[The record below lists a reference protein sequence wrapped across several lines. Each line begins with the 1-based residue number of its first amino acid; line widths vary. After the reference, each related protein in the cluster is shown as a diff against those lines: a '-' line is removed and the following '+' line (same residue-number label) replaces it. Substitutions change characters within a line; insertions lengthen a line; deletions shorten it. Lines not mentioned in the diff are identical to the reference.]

1 MRFGPLGQLL
11 HTGTKRTPPCRFSNR
26 NLLQLTFPTQKPYT
40 LKDHSAFAFA
50 LYLTSVTHP
59 GRPSPTVAPP
69 TSHSYPVSCFPF
81 SCAITCL
88 PPKLTPKDFH
98 LKLHHMLDTDDP
110 TLVDIPELPP
120 LMLDQSFFMPVSPIR
135 SFFQTVTRVPFYRFP
150 KTLGWPTMDVTLEP
164 ATSPA
169 SPSFSHLHSF
179 FAILPNFFPPSVRA
193 LLSSYKTD
201 DAHGPS
207 HFYTSEAYAHLQQLN
222 IRPGTS
228 SSSMDIEYTWPVNW
242 DIPDFTSILEP
253 LYFMHSL
260 HSTHP
265 NLLPLLR
272 SLGQHFLRSLTSALL
287 ASNQHF
293 PSLLLATLYGLRS
306 GHTTLCVEGIFGAR
320 KTFSASL
327 LLIVLSTILD
337 VNTLLSAEP
346 NLPLATAIENIDLLL
361 QDASDDVRAQYGRIL
376 ANHVKVSSKL
386 DMTPLDRQAS
396 FKADS
401 PKRCILVTQGSL
413 LRDLCRDHPQLQSFI
428 QSCRV
433 AINDEAQQGG
443 QAGFTVLTGFL
454 SIHCL
459 QILTGDKEQNRSGT
473 GGEPTKEALLER
485 LALKS
490 VGFLNNTTALFP
502 WEFAK
507 DVGRALRQFQPFTS
521 SLPTVPDVHCLL
533 ASLSSCALPPALSP
547 STVHQAE
554 GMTPTRGVTLSLI
567 LPQSLRCPADPY
579 FTQVATHYPHL
590 HRLEDN
596 NVEYG
601 HYEDQ
606 PAEVQESRLYHDMR
620 NHPHHCSGY
629 RVIHWNPNLA
639 QNSIHLQPSSINTI
653 IRILAVISYFTARA
667 VRLDEESSKLL
678 ILAPHNDTI
687 DDLEGKLGA
696 PAPNY
701 PPTLFD
707 FYLVCIYRRYYL
719 PTNCDKFQ
727 YTNSQ
732 GNTVTPVPQGVS
744 TADIHRYITGNE
756 ALKEDLQSR
765 ASISLIV
772 ELATSYPRGFA
783 TYCTVSNTVRAIGIG
798 GTASLFLSAK
808 MFTFL
813 AASPAADARNLVAL
827 TRSKGLSVLLL
838 PTTQKFID
846 CSLHSIL
853 TQCAWRHGIFHV
865 GTADLDTQALAD
877 YISQPDTTLNDQ
889 PSVFTSESWLYTHQI
904 TSFGRWDP
912 LPLCLCLSQGTL
924 VSYFCLSLN
933 QHLPPANT
941 AEISASS
948 FEWKGLTPGPPN
960 EPASIV
966 FGRDSLVLTTEHAIL
981 AEFPYPTLD
990 TTDPLT
996 STRYTLL
1003 PAAGSHFFARSSHSQ
1018 GHKHPLRP
1026 SPPASHIPAPLCLQR
1041 WPSTSP
1047 AAVSPDLPSQAS
1059 SPPPQFLGA
1068 AAKSLFLSGIEYL
1081 HSQDCIADP
1090 NLSAEAW
1097 LAAYGA
1103 HIIPNFSQEHCT
1115 APVDPQ
1121 VIRRFHD
1128 EVVTPLSTRHDTEA
1142 IFQFFHNV
1150 LSAQQLTIN
1159 WTIVMPRHRTA
1170 HTSEPPED
1178 DLVKVLPRTSYPT
1191 LPTWIDNL
1199 VTKINHLVQLLTNA
1213 DDLPRSAHGW
1223 VFLRALRRYDGP
1235 AVPGNQDP
1243 QTNQIVHSHPFSLTS
1258 RNSAIDFTEKVL
1270 GGMAAYDRRKRLT
1283 LGEAID
1289 HNNKASIVV
1298 ALTSQLP
1305 KRILISI
1312 HQPVP
1317 RAHLNTVDPIP
1328 LAALPPFGVYYC
1340 HTTTFERILR
1350 EGIRPGVHSSRAT
1363 DPRHIGI
1370 KLQASREDTMS
1381 REVLTSPLNQ
1391 RRFSVAIFVAIPS
1404 TARSGSQ
1411 WFWVD
1416 IENNI
1421 VGTPTIP
1428 LESAHFHC
1436 ALSLDNDR
1444 VVHHWLPTSTDPR
1457 TRGRPIDRG
1466 PSTGTHQPFN
1476 RSHDE
1481 YQR

>member
-1 MRFGPLGQLL
+1 MTPAIISAVSNLQDFYDNPFIYTPFRLPTLNEKATDSELSDLLSSTITEANPPIKTLRNIIGNFFKPSAVCAALGGTDNIKNYVYGDLKPSEWAPLAPPAVDLLFSELKRKVTTDTIEQPDLRPFMAERWYPKKSPNLERDDFWHTALHTPSSPVFTAPTPPPPWRLNDVLAAHLFNHGIRLITLHDKIEHQRARAETRDLPFVPSSKFGRYRHDYEWLIPSLKFFSPSTLLTRSFQPFAYDELENYESAVSSQYSTDLQDILSALLSLWGSPPLPSFAADPEGLGYLLVHGIHRWPEDLARFIHIEPAPHDTPTTFYTRVFLHPLRFPALRALGLPDPDVNAIEQATRSALLAMPLLQALDYLHTQLLSGLCVAAPPRGLIPRDKMLDPMRRQPHPVACRLTRPREALQQVLSPTFRCWLGKRISPSMTLVTLKCDSVPWANYFTQGQKGPLHAGFQ
-11 HTGTKRTPPCRFSNR
+11 TE

-59 GRPSPTVAPP
+59 GRTTEEPNSAFSDRSAAHVTQLSGILLPILLRYHMF
-69 TSHSYPVSCFPF
+69 TSKADTQGLPVG
-81 SCAITCL
+81 
-88 PPKLTPKDFH
+88 H

-120 LMLDQSFFMPVSPIR
+120 LMLDQSFFMPVSAIR

-169 SPSFSHLHSF
+169 SPSFSNLHSF

-272 SLGQHFLRSLTSALL
+272 SLGPHFLRSLTSALL

-306 GHTTLCVEGIFGAR
+306 GHTTLCVQGIFGAG

-361 QDASDDVRAQYGRIL
+361 QHASDDVRAQYGRIL

-443 QAGFTVLTGFL
+443 QAGFTVLAGFL

-567 LPQSLRCPADPY
+567 ADPY

-808 MFTFL
+808 MSTFL

-889 PSVFTSESWLYTHQI
+889 PSVFTSSPGFTP
-904 TSFGRWDP
+904 TKS
-912 LPLCLCLSQGTL
+912 
-924 VSYFCLSLN
+924 
-933 QHLPPANT
+933 HL
-941 AEISASS
+941 
-948 FEWKGLTPGPPN
+948 L
-960 EPASIV
+960 
-966 FGRDSLVLTTEHAIL
+966 
-981 AEFPYPTLD
+981 
-990 TTDPLT
+990 
-996 STRYTLL
+996 
-1003 PAAGSHFFARSSHSQ
+1003 AAGTHFPSVCASPRVRLSRISVFLSTNTFPRRIRQRS
-1018 GHKHPLRP
+1018 R
-1026 SPPASHIPAPLCLQR
+1026 
-1041 WPSTSP
+1041 
-1047 AAVSPDLPSQAS
+1047 
-1059 SPPPQFLGA
+1059 PPP
-1068 AAKSLFLSGIEYL
+1068 
-1081 HSQDCIADP
+1081 
-1090 NLSAEAW
+1090 
-1097 LAAYGA
+1097 
-1103 HIIPNFSQEHCT
+1103 
-1115 APVDPQ
+1115 
-1121 VIRRFHD
+1121 
-1128 EVVTPLSTRHDTEA
+1128 
-1142 IFQFFHNV
+1142 
-1150 LSAQQLTIN
+1150 
-1159 WTIVMPRHRTA
+1159 
-1170 HTSEPPED
+1170 
-1178 DLVKVLPRTSYPT
+1178 
-1191 LPTWIDNL
+1191 
-1199 VTKINHLVQLLTNA
+1199 
-1213 DDLPRSAHGW
+1213 
-1223 VFLRALRRYDGP
+1223 
-1235 AVPGNQDP
+1235 
-1243 QTNQIVHSHPFSLTS
+1243 
-1258 RNSAIDFTEKVL
+1258 
-1270 GGMAAYDRRKRLT
+1270 
-1283 LGEAID
+1283 
-1289 HNNKASIVV
+1289 
-1298 ALTSQLP
+1298 
-1305 KRILISI
+1305 
-1312 HQPVP
+1312 
-1317 RAHLNTVDPIP
+1317 LN
-1328 LAALPPFGVYYC
+1328 GK
-1340 HTTTFERILR
+1340 
-1350 EGIRPGVHSSRAT
+1350 G
-1363 DPRHIGI
+1363 
-1370 KLQASREDTMS
+1370 
-1381 REVLTSPLNQ
+1381 
-1391 RRFSVAIFVAIPS
+1391 
-1404 TARSGSQ
+1404 
-1411 WFWVD
+1411 
-1416 IENNI
+1416 
-1421 VGTPTIP
+1421 
-1428 LESAHFHC
+1428 
-1436 ALSLDNDR
+1436 
-1444 VVHHWLPTSTDPR
+1444 
-1457 TRGRPIDRG
+1457 
-1466 PSTGTHQPFN
+1466 
-1476 RSHDE
+1476 
-1481 YQR
+1481 